1 MTKIW
6 PSDAILI
13 KDKENIVKKICRR
26 DTILIKGEENMA
38 NRCYPH

>member
-6 PSDAILI
+6 PRDTILI